1 MNSKKLGVG
10 ISLETKQRIYVW
22 IENSITSTDG
32 RNGCNEVNISKRQY
46 FQKYGNL
53 SSELV
58 ETTEKCNKRGR
69 LMVSVGRKV
78 ATCTISTIQD
88 KLSKEQINVS
98 VGTTLS
104 LRPFFISFATEK
116 EMALCLCKICL
127 NAKLLFEPLI
137 MQAKKDQYDVTEF
150 ISEFFMY
157 NCNCPKSENGYYKW
171 K

>member
-1 MNSKKLGVG
+1 
-10 ISLETKQRIYVW
+10 
-22 IENSITSTDG
+22 
-32 RNGCNEVNISKRQY
+32 
-46 FQKYGNL
+46 
-53 SSELV
+53 
-58 ETTEKCNKRGR
+58 
-69 LMVSVGRKV
+69 MVSVSRKV

-88 KLSKEQINVS
+88 KLSKEEINVS

-137 MQAKKDQYDVTEF
+137 MQAKKDQYDVTES

-171 K
+171 KCVSGSCSDCKSTKPQHFQCASSENKVKISQFEVTETPYKRTVDGKTMDKI